1 MQDIITFII
10 IVVAILVL
18 AGIIYRKTTHKGCDG
33 GCGCECSSY
42 CNKKSDGKRP

>member
-18 AGIIYRKTTHKGCDG
+18 AGIIYRDSPLALADHNPHPPPERSREHFFT
-33 GCGCECSSY
+33 
-42 CNKKSDGKRP
+42 